1 MIQLVALNYIINNKD
16 DDMLQLY
23 GEEYFFEPQYQK
35 VYKFIKEHR
44 SKYGTIPDISTIT
57 DNFDFFDPLDT
68 IDESR
73 EYITDKLYDEK
84 VTNETSMIIDEIG
97 DDFSV
102 DAISALQKLK
112 ARLNAIAPPPNI
124 TLGTDIIA
132 TAPDRYEKLVDM
144 MEHLDAYWFST
155 GLKELDLAL
164 DGGIRRGE
172 ELIIIFARTNNLKT
186 WIAEKMAVAV
196 WEEGYDVGFFS
207 PEMTPDSIGYRFDTL
222 YDHWDNTAIQGG
234 SPEFDASKYK
244 AYTHKLSKN
253 KAKFVVTSPA
263 SFYNNVTVSAI
274 KRWIT
279 MLDLKLVVID
289 GIKYMKNERCP
300 SGRQSTT
307 DRLTE
312 ISEDLM
318 SLSVELGIPIIVVVQ
333 ANREAARDKD
343 GDVANDAPE
352 IDTIRDSD
360 GIAHNASRIISLIH
374 KKTEKE
380 GHTITAYINKNRY
393 GQVGQ
398 KLIWKIDIN
407 VGQFTYIPNKKDGF
421 SDATDPDAPVA
432 MDGAVTSNISYGDTG
447 DI

>member
-1 MIQLVALNYIINNKD
+1 
-16 DDMLQLY
+16 
-23 GEEYFFEPQYQK
+23 
-35 VYKFIKEHR
+35 
-44 SKYGTIPDISTIT
+44 
-57 DNFDFFDPLDT
+57 
-68 IDESR
+68 
-73 EYITDKLYDEK
+73 
-84 VTNETSMIIDEIG
+84 
-97 DDFSV
+97 
-102 DAISALQKLK
+102 
-112 ARLNAIAPPPNI
+112 
-124 TLGTDIIA
+124 
-132 TAPDRYEKLVDM
+132 
-144 MEHLDAYWFST
+144 
-155 GLKELDLAL
+155 
-164 DGGIRRGE
+164 
-172 ELIIIFARTNNLKT
+172 
-186 WIAEKMAVAV
+186 
-196 WEEGYDVGFFS
+196 
-207 PEMTPDSIGYRFDTL
+207 
-222 YDHWDNTAIQGG
+222 
-234 SPEFDASKYK
+234 
-244 AYTHKLSKN
+244 
-253 KAKFVVTSPA
+253 
-263 SFYNNVTVSAI
+263 
-274 KRWIT
+274 
-279 MLDLKLVVID
+279 
-289 GIKYMKNERCP
+289 MKNERCP
-300 SGRQSTT
+300 SGKQSTT